1 MFDDFVGLAFK
12 GLRTLG
18 NNDLLM
24 CSVGI
29 EMENRLSKGVLE
41 TSENTCENNSLTGV
55 FFVNIAKY
63 FSVGILRNTCKR
75 HVLHL

>member
-1 MFDDFVGLAFK
+1 MFNDFVGLAFK

-24 CSVGI
+24 CTVGI

-55 FFVNIAKY
+55 FFGEY
-63 FSVGILRNTCKR
+63 CE
-75 HVLHL
+75 VL